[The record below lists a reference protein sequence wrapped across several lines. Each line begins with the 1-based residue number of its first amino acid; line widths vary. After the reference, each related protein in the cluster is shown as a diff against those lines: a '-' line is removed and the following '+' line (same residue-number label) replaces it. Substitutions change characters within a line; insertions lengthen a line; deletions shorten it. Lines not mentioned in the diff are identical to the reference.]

1 MIIFAI
7 LVVSAFGIFN
17 IIIMMTVMEKKKDIA
32 ILKTVGYEDSVS
44 LAILILYSQRIII
57 Q

>member
-17 IIIMMTVMEKKKDIA
+17 IIMMTAMQKKKDIA
-32 ILKTVGYEDSVS
+32 ILKTVGYEDNVS